1 MSIKAEIMNTLKHE
15 ILTLSLKPGT
25 ILSETALSE
34 RFQISRT
41 PLRDV
46 LKQLALESYTDI
58 YPKKGISSPILILNP
73 LNKLHICAAHWKKR
87 S

>member
-1 MSIKAEIMNTLKHE
+1 MSIKAEILNTLKQE
-15 ILTLSLKPGT
+15 ILTLALKPGT

-58 YPKKGISSPILILNP
+58 YPKKVILCP
-73 LNKLHICAAHWKKR
+73 LLI
-87 S
+87 